1 MTSEFIENG
10 SGQNLP
16 PTPQEADLA
25 DILWIGAEKKLLQ
38 WSVSQ
43 EKVTKDYGDIMVSTI
58 LSMAQTSSKDYLF
71 VSDLNGC

>member
-1 MTSEFIENG
+1 
-10 SGQNLP
+10 
-16 PTPQEADLA
+16 
-25 DILWIGAEKKLLQ
+25 LLQ